1 MAVVG
6 SELLPQELND
16 PDWWNE
22 EVAPQLTPTV
32 EVYPL
37 SPFVIQKCGV
47 SMWITSVRTMDCFV
61 VDDAC
66 VWSPSI
72 FATALRREQEIED
85 EPFAGP
91 AQLQTHI
98 IFTFE
103 QAMDI
108 LATIFWPHIPNTWFL
123 HDHL

>member
-1 MAVVG
+1 MVVVG

-16 PDWWNE
+16 PDWWIE
-22 EVAPQLTPTV
+22 EVAPQLMPTV
-32 EVYPL
+32 EV

-47 SMWITSVRTMDCFV
+47 SMWINSVRTMSCFV

-72 FATALRREQEIED
+72 FAMALRREQEIED

-91 AQLQTHI
+91 AQLQIHI
-98 IFTFE
+98 IFTIE

-108 LATIFWPHIPNTWFL
+108 LATHMFL
-123 HDHL
+123 EDYIQPLEQFI

>member
-22 EVAPQLTPTV
+22 EVAPQLMPTV
-32 EVYPL
+32 EV

-47 SMWITSVRTMDCFV
+47 SMWITSVRTMNCFV

-66 VWSPSI
+66 VWSPSM
-72 FATALRREQEIED
+72 FAMALRREQEIED
-85 EPFAGP
+85 KPFAGP
-91 AQLQTHI
+91 VQVQIHI
-98 IFTFE
+98 ILTIE

-108 LATIFWPHIPNTWFL
+108 LATYMFL
-123 HDHL
+123 EDYIHPLEQFI